1 MEEIFKNP
9 ELLKES
15 NRDFDFFSFEEYA
28 KNLHNNLKSNT
39 FPAVTTLVGEYGTG
53 KSVLLNEVKKLTD
66 ESTAKNKPKWVFFE
80 CWQYPDKKDLW
91 EALILDL
98 VEQIDG
104 EKKRNQMLSS
114 YSNIESWREW
124 FSRYLNKTGAA
135 IAVVVAT
142 AFLTWLI
149 SDDNVRDFLI
159 PVATAFVVVLVA
171 SIELL
176 TKPESKSAVSR
187 LSDYKS
193 ELEKTL
199 LSHKGPLYIVLEDV
213 DRAGELGRRFFETVS
228 HFVKEKKFTKKKL
241 LGSMP
246 ASTTIEF
253 MFSMRSWSSGED
265 NPKKNS
271 SSSIL

>member
-124 FSRYLNKTGAA
+124 FS
-135 IAVVVAT
+135 
-142 AFLTWLI
+142 
-149 SDDNVRDFLI
+149 
-159 PVATAFVVVLVA
+159 
-171 SIELL
+171 
-176 TKPESKSAVSR
+176 
-187 LSDYKS
+187 
-193 ELEKTL
+193 
-199 LSHKGPLYIVLEDV
+199 
-213 DRAGELGRRFFETVS
+213 
-228 HFVKEKKFTKKKL
+228 
-241 LGSMP
+241 
-246 ASTTIEF
+246 
-253 MFSMRSWSSGED
+253 SS
-265 NPKKNS
+265 NYPCR
-271 SSSIL
+271 